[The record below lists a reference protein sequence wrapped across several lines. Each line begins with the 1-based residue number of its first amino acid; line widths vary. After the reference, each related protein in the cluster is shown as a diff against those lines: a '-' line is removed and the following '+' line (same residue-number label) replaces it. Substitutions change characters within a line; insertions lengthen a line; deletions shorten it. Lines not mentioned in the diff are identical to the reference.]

1 MYRVQRRKKGILF
14 YVVLFVCAFSVGLG
28 IGYGVIKSK
37 KEKEEPFLKQ
47 ETLEVPPVA
56 SSTPPNHPASLNL
69 VLEEPEATQ
78 GRPQYF
84 VINQKD
90 GVCVFSLDENGKQ
103 KFSHKLAIELDSLPE
118 VDQKLFNDGIT
129 LYSKQELL
137 ELTEDFSS

>member
-1 MYRVQRRKKGILF
+1 MKKKI
-14 YVVLFVCAFSVGLG
+14 
-28 IGYGVIKSK
+28 IKIR
-37 KEKEEPFLKQ
+37 KEKENLSLTPEALQ
-47 ETLEVPPVA
+47 VPPIV
-56 SSTPPNHPASLNL
+56 SPSPSNRPASVNL
-69 VLEEPEATQ
+69 VVNEPETKK

-90 GVCVFSLDENGKQ
+90 GVCVFSLDENGQ
-103 KFSHKLAIELDSLPE
+103 RKFSHKLAIELDALPE